1 MSMPFDPEPN
11 VKVKVTKSKVCEM
24 ADFKIYLLRRHAV
37 KRLMGESWYSKTV
50 CNFFRILF

>member
-37 KRLMGESWYSKTV
+37 KRLMGES
-50 CNFFRILF
+50 